1 MKQMLTCFTVVS
13 LLFVLPF
20 TGSGQQKEYVKKG
33 VAKDARNYLDL
44 LRILSD
50 TALFENPQEFLNKFP
65 SKEAF
70 TEDRDFGARL
80 EYRFQPGYYAGYW
93 VRALMFK
100 NQMVGFDIYSGGID
114 SVLFERMLK
123 EEPRLLVGAHK
134 IRPRGADVFHFENK
148 AGMQRYRLA
157 VDHLFGKT
165 ELRYRPADAEL
176 AKEYDLLM
184 DPFDNYEYGYRC
196 GYGGSLLKAR
206 TAIRRL
212 TLANDTS
219 AIREVLISCNPAGR
233 VYAMEAMLAMSKLKM
248 VHLTNNDKRRIY
260 LIITSPILIN
270 TCDGCISYKDTAAKI
285 YTLPFDYK
293 HEEETIRE
301 ENQILE
307 EMGLP
312 KRGGY

>member
-1 MKQMLTCFTVVS
+1 M
-13 LLFVLPF
+13 
-20 TGSGQQKEYVKKG
+20 
-33 VAKDARNYLDL
+33 
-44 LRILSD
+44 
-50 TALFENPQEFLNKFP
+50 
-65 SKEAF
+65 
-70 TEDRDFGARL
+70 
-80 EYRFQPGYYAGYW
+80 
-93 VRALMFK
+93 
-100 NQMVGFDIYSGGID
+100 
-114 SVLFERMLK
+114 
-123 EEPRLLVGAHK
+123 
-134 IRPRGADVFHFENK
+134 
-148 AGMQRYRLA
+148 
-157 VDHLFGKT
+157 
-165 ELRYRPADAEL
+165 
-176 AKEYDLLM
+176 
-184 DPFDNYEYGYRC
+184 
-196 GYGGSLLKAR
+196 KAR